1 MGYGK
6 LFLRKEF
13 RSLLNIIYKGDDI
26 MATESIFANF
36 EITDKRAAKRF
47 IRALEKSSK
56 QDTKPISCHYSE
68 PTDKE
73 IQEMFGK
80 N

>member
-1 MGYGK
+1 
-6 LFLRKEF
+6 
-13 RSLLNIIYKGDDI
+13 